1 MKSTKLL
8 LLRSTKKN
16 DDKDKETKKR
26 LEKIIK
32 ALDTLSPAKIER
44 LEKILQTPPKQTYS
58 ITEVAEILGVDRE
71 IVRRNIIKGAIRA
84 IRINRQDHYHIPASE
99 LEEFIQRC

>member
-1 MKSTKLL
+1 M
-8 LLRSTKKN
+8 
-16 DDKDKETKKR
+16 
-26 LEKIIK
+26 I
-32 ALDTLSPAKIER
+32 DTLSPAKIER

-71 IVRRNIIKGAIRA
+71 IVRRNIIKGA
-84 IRINRQDHYHIPASE
+84 NRQSHYHISASE